1 MIDRNIIDLVSSRT
15 KITKRDLI
23 EKDLILHRLL
33 VELSS
38 NKYFFEN
45 FAFKGGTCLMKCYI
59 DYYRFSED
67 LDFTFIDQK
76 RFSNKT
82 KGQIGKTLSKEIDD
96 VAKLLKS
103 TADKIGVDFKLNK
116 NNKKYFEFGGSKR
129 FVTFKLWYVP
139 EGQEE
144 ETFVKIQIN
153 FIEQLEFPIKE
164 KNTNNIFFG
173 KFKSLELA
181 FLLPENSEWILKIPK
196 LKCYD
201 IREVLIEKVRAILT
215 RKGVKARDFIDVY
228 MIEKKENLDVRDFK
242 KQIIDKITAMLK
254 FEKYRLNLGKKDTL
268 IFQKGEEERVMLT
281 SLPKDFDS
289 FLKRFNSFLE
299 EIKKEA
305 DSKNSKV
312 YSLEQ

>member
-268 IFQKGEEERVMLT
+268 IFQKGEE
-281 SLPKDFDS
+281 
-289 FLKRFNSFLE
+289 
-299 EIKKEA
+299 
-305 DSKNSKV
+305 
-312 YSLEQ
+312 

>member
-82 KGQIGKTLSKEIDD
+82 KGQIGKTLSKEIDG